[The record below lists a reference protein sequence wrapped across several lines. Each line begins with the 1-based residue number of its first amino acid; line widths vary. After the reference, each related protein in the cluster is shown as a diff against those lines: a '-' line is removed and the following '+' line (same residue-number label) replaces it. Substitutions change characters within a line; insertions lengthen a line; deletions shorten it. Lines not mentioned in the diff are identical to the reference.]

1 MVPRL
6 LAFGGASLGI
16 AVLFVFAQFVSSDAR
31 RTDIDRT
38 FAGSTLESTLNR
50 PNASERFPDWTVVEA
65 NSAHHALVVDVEA
78 RRVEDA
84 RKIAEEIVRP
94 MRSRGYQEVLIYIY
108 PVNNRN
114 GPMRRVQWTPRTGF
128 VESAYAPVP

>member
-1 MVPRL
+1 M
-6 LAFGGASLGI
+6 

-38 FAGSTLESTLNR
+38 FAGSTLEASLNR
-50 PNASERFPDWTVVEA
+50 ANASERFPDWTVVEA

-84 RKIAEEIVRP
+84 RKIAEEIVGP

-108 PVNNRN
+108 PVNNPK

-128 VESAYAPVP
+128 VETAYGPLP